1 MIGGKE
7 LAGLVVALLNEALEL
22 DPVAISA
29 LCVHRVPC
37 QIGLAMHPKIQVKQI
52 GAQSL
57 VQYEVG
63 MIGILN
69 GLCGVDSEGRG
80 AIAAEFDDKEA
91 FGDPDNPPRVLRFV
105 VLDREVS

>member
-7 LAGLVVALLNEALEL
+7 LVGLIVALLNEALEL

-37 QIGLAMHPKIQVKQI
+37 QIGLAKHPRIQVKQI

-57 VQYEVG
+57 AQYEVG

-69 GLCGVDSEGRG
+69 GLSGVDSEGRG
-80 AIAAEFDDKEA
+80 AIAAEFDDSET
-91 FGDPDNPPRVLRFV
+91 FDDPDNRPKVLRFV

>member
-1 MIGGKE
+1 MIGGKQ
-7 LAGLVVALLNEALEL
+7 LPGLVVALLNEALEL

-37 QIGLAMHPKIQVKQI
+37 QIGLAMHPKIQVLQI

-57 VQYEVG
+57 AQYEVG

-69 GLCGVDSEGRG
+69 GLSGVDATGKG
-80 AIAAEFDDKEA
+80 AIAAEFDDKET
-91 FGDPDNPPRVLRFV
+91 FDDPGNPPKVLRFV